1 MKKTLGF
8 AALAVALAALS
19 GCGGPS
25 NRIVGNRLE
34 RSGQWFG
41 DLGVTGHLNKVTI
54 ENGSRIRKLSIV
66 GNANEVA
73 LQDDVTCG
81 KIEVWGADNVVI
93 VPDDLILRDNQVG
106 HRSRIVRRPANW
118 KQPVGTITT
127 YQRIEAAEDY
137 PYAPYTPAEGGTVT
151 YEVQPGGSVTTTMQP
166 ASGGAAPA
174 PAPAPGSSVD
184 SRYITPGAARSQ
196 NVPPPPAGGGNPG
209 LRPMPQPQPAQPQP
223 APESEGDGSGAIEMR
238 PVGG

>member
-1 MKKTLGF
+1 MKKALAI
-8 AALAVALAALS
+8 AALGLVSAALT

-41 DLGVTGHLNKVTI
+41 DLGVTGHLNKVTV

-106 HRSRIVRRPANW
+106 HRSRIVRRPASW
-118 KQPVGTITT
+118 KQPGGSITT

-137 PYAPYTPAEGGTVT
+137 PYAPYRPAEGGTVT
-151 YEVQPGGSVTTTMQP
+151 YEVQPGGNVTTTMTP
-166 ASGGAAPA
+166 AASGAAPVAA
-174 PAPAPGSSVD
+174 PTPAAGSGVD

-196 NVPPPPAGGGNPG
+196 NVAPPPTRPANPA
-209 LRPMPQPQPAQPQP
+209 LRPQPQP
-223 APESEGDGSGAIEMR
+223 APESEGDDAGTIDMR
-238 PVGG
+238 PIGG